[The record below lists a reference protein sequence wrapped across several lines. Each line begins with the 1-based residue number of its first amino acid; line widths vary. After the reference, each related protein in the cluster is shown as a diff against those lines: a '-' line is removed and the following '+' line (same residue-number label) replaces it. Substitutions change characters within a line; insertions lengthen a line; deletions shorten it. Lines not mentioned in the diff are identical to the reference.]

1 MSTFIKAIRSE
12 TASFLDFNPN
22 ANHLLNVIARRSRRT
37 ECKLNNLSVG
47 ECFIGFKSV
56 GLTEQQYRTAK
67 KQLQKIDLVS
77 FRVARKLTGGVTS
90 GVTVA
95 KLMDSRVY
103 DINIDEGNATVT
115 PTQRQPNANLT
126 SNKNDK
132 NDNNEKKNN
141 IHQQI
146 ADSWNEVFKDELSAV
161 SKVTQKRITAIN
173 GCINEMKGTV
183 HDFSKLETWTNLF
196 LYVKSIPFLMG
207 SNDRGWTISFD
218 FITTKSK
225 LIKLVEGEY
234 EYAVK

>member
-22 ANHLLNVIARRSRRT
+22 ANHLLNVISRRARRT
-37 ECKLNNLSVG
+37 ECKLNDLSIG
-47 ECFIGFKSV
+47 ECFISFKSV

-67 KQLQKIDLVS
+67 KHLQKIELVS

-103 DINIDEGNATVT
+103 DINIDDGNATVT

-126 SNKNDK
+126 SNKNEK
-132 NDNNEKKNN
+132 NEKNENN

-146 ADSWNEVFKDELSAV
+146 ADSWNEVFKDELPSV
-161 SKVTQKRITAIN
+161 SKVTQKRKSAIN
-173 GCINEMKGTV
+173 GCIAEMKGTGN
-183 HDFSKLETWTNLF
+183 DFSILQTWTDLF
-196 LYVKSIPFLMG
+196 VYAKGLDFLMG
-207 SNDRGWTISFD
+207 RKTDWSMSFD

-234 EYAVK
+234 DNK

>member
-132 NDNNEKKNN
+132 NGKNENNKDQSSLINDGFDHWWKFYPKK
-141 IHQQI
+141 
-146 ADSWNEVFKDELSAV
+146 ADK
-161 SKVTQKRITAIN
+161 K
-173 GCINEMKGTV
+173 
-183 HDFSKLETWTNLF
+183 
-196 LYVKSIPFLMG
+196 KSLAKF
-207 SNDRGWTISFD
+207 
-218 FITTKSK
+218 K
-225 LIKLVEGEY
+225 LITKNLNDGDFNEFVNMITKDCKKRFTNTEKSFIPNATTYLNGERWND
-234 EYAVK
+234 EY

>member
-67 KQLQKIDLVS
+67 KQLQKIGLVS

-126 SNKNDK
+126 SNKNVKNDK
-132 NDNNEKKNN
+132 NENKEILSLVNDVFTHWWNLYPSSRRKNKGGCLTKFKAKCKGLNED
-141 IHQQI
+141 QI
-146 ADSWNEVFKDELSAV
+146 IELVDKMSADVAKRVKEIDDIKYLPSTEPYINQERWMDE
-161 SKVTQKRITAIN
+161 
-173 GCINEMKGTV
+173 E
-183 HDFSKLETWTNLF
+183 
-196 LYVKSIPFLMG
+196 
-207 SNDRGWTISFD
+207 
-218 FITTKSK
+218 
-225 LIKLVEGEY
+225 
-234 EYAVK
+234 

>member
-37 ECKLNNLSVG
+37 ECKLNSLSVG

-95 KLMDSRVY
+95 KLLDSRVY

-132 NDNNEKKNN
+132 NDNNEKNDKNKER
-141 IHQQI
+141 
-146 ADSWNEVFKDELSAV
+146 SSL
-161 SKVTQKRITAIN
+161 
-173 GCINEMKGTV
+173 INEGFNHFWKFYKKKADKKNSFTKFKLIVKKMSVEGIE
-183 HDFSKLETWTNLF
+183 DFVDMITKDCKKRF
-196 LYVKSIPFLMG
+196 LYTDKEFVPNATTYLNGERWNDEIIG
-207 SNDRGWTISFD
+207 SNQN
-218 FITTKSK
+218 
-225 LIKLVEGEY
+225 EY
-234 EYAVK
+234 RA